1 MWIVRVALDRPY
13 TFLVLALVILMV
25 SPLVIKHTPTD
36 VLPEIN
42 IPIVTVVW
50 TYPGLPPKE
59 MEQRFTNQYERN
71 LTSTVNDIE
80 HIESQSLFGTA
91 LVRVFFRPGGNVQ
104 VALSQITAI
113 SQSVLRSLPP
123 GTSPPLIVI
132 YSATTVPVL
141 QLALSGDG
149 LSEQVLNDVAQ
160 TYIRSQLATVNGAS
174 VPYPFGG
181 KSRVVSVDLNMTALQ
196 ALSLSPYDVVNA
208 ISAQNLILPTG
219 SVKFGPTEFPVET
232 NASPKSLEE
241 FGDLPVTNRGGS
253 VIRVRDLASVH
264 DGYTPQTNVVRLDQ
278 QRGALLAVYKT
289 GNASTINI
297 VDDIL
302 ALLPK
307 VAAAAPAKITI
318 TPLFDQSKFVRA
330 AVSGVVREGVVAALL
345 TAAMILLF
353 LGSLRS
359 TLIIAVS
366 IPLSVLCSLM
376 ALSALGETI
385 NLMTLGGLSL
395 AVGILV
401 DDATVTIENI
411 ERHLAMGKELRV
423 AILDGAQQIAIP
435 AFVST
440 LCICI
445 VLAPMFFLAG
455 IARYLFVPLAEAV
468 VFAMLASYL
477 LSRTLVPTLAMY
489 LLKGHE
495 HETRAPTS
503 LLGRLQHKF
512 QDGFEQV
519 RVGYHVILRALVHNA
534 RGVAIAFG
542 VFCVA
547 AVPLSLLLGTDFFPS
562 VDAGQIRLHLRTPAG
577 TRIEETMRVVDE
589 VGHVIRATIPPGDL
603 GSVLD
608 NAGLPYS
615 SLNLSFSNAGTLGSV
630 DAEILISL
638 TPERHGKTAQYMDQ
652 LRGKL
657 SDAFPGVSFF
667 FQPAD
672 IVSQILNFGVPA
684 PIDLQ
689 VVGTD
694 YEKNYAIAQDLARKI
709 AKIPGAAD
717 VHVQQIVHSP
727 GMYVNIDR
735 NSAQSIGLT
744 AQDITQTMQLA
755 MSSSAVVTPSYWISP
770 KNGIPYS
777 VAVQWPQYQVSSLE
791 TIRNLP
797 VSSKDGKTMQ
807 TLGNLSSISTHNTP
821 ALVSHYNVRPL
832 YDVYASVSGRDLG
845 GVASEIRAL
854 VRDQQKSLP
863 KGTDLVLRG
872 QVESM
877 SASFRGLALGIVG
890 AIVLVY
896 LLLVVNFQSWL
907 DPLIIVSALPG
918 ALAGIV
924 WTLLVTHTHLSVPA
938 LTGAIM
944 CMGVATANSVL
955 VVSFARELLQSGTSP
970 VEAAIEAGFTRIR
983 PVVMTAIAM
992 LVGMFP
998 LALGLG
1004 EGGEQNAPLGRAVIG
1019 GLVFATAATLL
1030 VVPCIFALLHKSRP
1044 PAPVIP
1050 GPEVHHV

>member
-1 MWIVRVALDRPY
+1 MWIVRLALDRPY
-13 TFLVLALVILMV
+13 TFLVLALMILLV
-25 SPLVIKHTPTD
+25 SPLVIQRTPVD
-36 VLPEIN
+36 VLPDID

-50 TYPGLPPKE
+50 TYPGLSAKD

-80 HIESQSLFGTA
+80 HLESQSLAGTA
-91 LVRVFFRPGGNVQ
+91 LIRIYFRPGAKVQ

-113 SQSVLRSLPP
+113 SQTQIRGFPP
-123 GTSPPLIVI
+123 GTTPPLIVI

-160 TYIRSQLATVNGAS
+160 TYIRSQLATVAGAS
-174 VPYPFGG
+174 VPNPFGG
-181 KSRVVSVDLNMTALQ
+181 KSRVISVDLNMSALQ
-196 ALSLSPYDVVNA
+196 AMSLSPMDVVNA
-208 ISAQNLILPTG
+208 LTVQNLILPSGT
-219 SVKFGPTEFPVET
+219 VKFGATEFPVES
-232 NASPKSLEE
+232 NASPKSLED
-241 FGDLPVTNRGGS
+241 FGELPVTNRGTAL
-253 VIRVRDLASVH
+253 IRVRDVASVH

-278 QRGALLAVYKT
+278 QRGALLALYKT

-297 VDDIL
+297 VDNVL

-307 VAAAAPAKITI
+307 VEAGAPVPVKI

-330 AVSGVVREGVVAALL
+330 AVAGVIHEGVVAAAL
-345 TAAMILLF
+345 TAALILLF

-411 ERHLAMGKELRV
+411 ERHLAMGKDLRS
-423 AILDGAQQIAIP
+423 AILDGAQQIAVP
-435 AFVST
+435 ALVST

-468 VFAMLASYL
+468 VFAMLASYF

-495 HETRAPTS
+495 HETAAPTTF
-503 LLGRLQHKF
+503 LGRMQHGF
-512 QDGFEQV
+512 QTGFE
-519 RVGYHVILRALVHNA
+519 RLRDSYHIILRNLVA
-534 RGVAIAFG
+534 RSRSVAIAFS
-542 VFCVA
+542 VFCIA
-547 AVPLSLLLGTDFFPS
+547 MAPLGLLLGTDFFPS

-589 VGHVIRATIPPGDL
+589 VGHAIRSVIPPSDL
-603 GSVLD
+603 QHILD

-615 SLNLSFSNAGTLGSV
+615 SLNLSFSNAGTIGAI

-638 TPERHGKTAQYMDQ
+638 APDRHGQTADYVAK
-652 LRGKL
+652 LREAL
-657 SDAFPGVSFF
+657 PARFPGVSFF

-689 VVGTD
+689 IIGGD
-694 YEKNYAIAQDLARKI
+694 AEKNFTLAQDLARKI
-709 AKIPGAAD
+709 AAIPGTQD
-717 VHVQQIVHSP
+717 VHVQQIAHAPELYLKV
-727 GMYVNIDR
+727 DR
-735 NSAQSIGLT
+735 DSAQSIGLT
-744 AQDITQTMQLA
+744 ALDVAQTLQLGL
-755 MSSSAVVTPSYWISP
+755 SSSALVNPSFWVNP
-770 KNGIPYS
+770 KNGVPYS
-777 VAVQWPQYQVSSLE
+777 VAVQWPQYRVESPES
-791 TIRNLP
+791 IRNLP
-797 VSSKDGKTMQ
+797 IMSKDHSVSQ
-807 TLGNLSSISTHNTP
+807 TLGNLATISDKTTP
-821 ALVSHYNVRPL
+821 ALVSHYNVKPL
-832 YDVYASVSGRDLG
+832 FDIYASVSGSDLG
-845 GVASEIRAL
+845 SVATQIRAL
-854 VRDQQKSLP
+854 MQSTKDLP

-877 SASFRGLALGIVG
+877 QASFTGLATGIVG
-890 AIVLVY
+890 AILLVY

-907 DPLIIVSALPG
+907 DPLIIITALPG
-918 ALAGIV
+918 ALAGII
-924 WTLLVTHTHLSVPA
+924 WTLLITHTHLSVPA

-955 VVSFARELLQSGTSP
+955 VVAFARELLQDGVSATQ
-970 VEAAIEAGFTRIR
+970 AAIEAGFTRIR
-983 PVVMTAIAM
+983 PVIMTAVAM
-992 LVGMFP
+992 LVGMLP

-1019 GLVFATAATLL
+1019 GLVFATAATLF
-1030 VVPCIFALLHKSRP
+1030 VVPCMFALMHSRRSVVQP
-1044 PAPVIP
+1044 SP
-1050 GPEVHHV
+1050 PEVSHV

>member
-13 TFLVLALVILMV
+13 TFLVLALVILML
-25 SPLVIKHTPTD
+25 SPLVIKRTPTD

-42 IPIVTVVW
+42 IPIVTVIW
-50 TYPGLPPKE
+50 TYPGLSPKE
-59 MEQRFTNQYERN
+59 MEQRYTNQYERN
-71 LTSTVNDIE
+71 LTATVNDIE
-80 HIESQSLFGTA
+80 HIESQSLSGQA
-91 LVRVFFRPGGNVQ
+91 LIRVYFRPGGNIQ

-113 SQSVLRSLPP
+113 SQSQLRSLPP
-123 GTSPPLIVI
+123 GTTPPLIVI

-181 KSRVVSVDLNMTALQ
+181 KARVVSVDLNMTALQ
-196 ALSLSPYDVVNA
+196 SLSLSPNDVVNA
-208 ISAQNLILPTG
+208 LSAQNLILPSGT
-219 SVKFGPTEFPVET
+219 VKFGPTEYPVES
-232 NASPKSLEE
+232 NASPRTLEE
-241 FGDLPVTNRGGS
+241 FGDLPVRNRAGT
-253 VIRVRDLASVH
+253 VIRVRDVASVH

-289 GNASTINI
+289 GNASTISI
-297 VDDIL
+297 VDDVL

-307 VAAAAPAKITI
+307 VASTAPAKIVI

-376 ALSALGETI
+376 ALSAMGETI

-411 ERHLAMGKELRV
+411 ERHLAMGKDLRT
-423 AILDGAQQIAIP
+423 AILDGAQQIAVP
-435 AFVST
+435 ALVST

-468 VFAMLASYL
+468 VFAMLASYV

-495 HETRAPTS
+495 HEEAPATS
-503 LLGRLQHKF
+503 ALGRMQQRF
-512 QDGFEQV
+512 QAGFESL
-519 RVGYHVILRALVHNA
+519 RGAYHVILRALVGRA
-534 RGVAIAFG
+534 RTVAIAFG
-542 VFCVA
+542 VFCA
-547 AVPLSLLLGTDFFPS
+547 AAAPLGLLLGTDFFPP
-562 VDAGQIRLHLRTPAG
+562 VDAGQIRLHLRTPPG

-589 VGHVIRATIPPGDL
+589 VGQVIRATIPQPEL
-603 GSVLD
+603 GHVLD

-615 SLNLSFSNAGTLGSV
+615 SLNLSFSNAGTIGPV

-638 TPERHGKTAQYMDQ
+638 SPDHHGRTGDYMDR
-652 LRGKL
+652 LRTDL
-657 SDAFPGVSFF
+657 AARFPGVSFF

-689 VVGTD
+689 IVGTD
-694 YEKNYAIAQDLARKI
+694 PRNYDIAQDLARRI
-709 AKIPGAAD
+709 AAIPGAAD
-717 VHVQQIVHSP
+717 VHVQQIARSP
-727 GMYVNIDR
+727 GLYVNVDR
-735 NSAQSIGLT
+735 NSAQGIGLT
-744 AQDITQTMQLA
+744 AQDVAQTLQLGL
-755 MSSSAVVTPSYWISP
+755 SSSAVVTPSFWISP

-777 VAVQWPQYQVSSLE
+777 VAVQWPQYRVESLE
-791 TIRNLP
+791 TVRNLP
-797 VSSKDGKTMQ
+797 IVSKDGTTTQ
-807 TLGNLSSISTHNTP
+807 TLGNLATIRGEVTP

-845 GVASEIRAL
+845 GVAAEIRRLIAAQAK
-854 VRDQQKSLP
+854 DLP

-877 SASFRGLALGIVG
+877 TASFQGLALGIVG
-890 AIVLVY
+890 AILLVY

-907 DPLIIVSALPG
+907 DPLIIITALPG

-955 VVSFARELLQSGTSP
+955 VVSFARELLHGGLEP
-970 VEAAIEAGFTRIR
+970 VEAAIEAGYTRIR
-983 PVVMTAIAM
+983 PVIMTAIAM

-1030 VVPCIFALLHKSRP
+1030 VVPCMFALLHKRRP
-1044 PAPVIP
+1044 PPATAPA
-1050 GPEVHHV
+1050 PEVIHA